1 MIESVP
7 TSRGIQGYSYTSV
20 TLKKIAT
27 VIPAKLQR
35 QNYFFWKLLF
45 EQIFSRYKLMGIVD
59 GSEPCPAQFLTDKEG
74 NDLTDQI
81 NPAFEIW
88 HDKDQAM
95 LTWMRSTCSEHVL
108 PFTAGLAS
116 SRELWLNLEKRFQ
129 VVGVSSEYR
138 RNLAAA
144 ALATTDICD
153 AHPDLLASGDLR
165 LVPQVFQKYGKWQAF
180 AGPVVTLKVFE
191 DNTLVIELL
200 STKGEGRVLVVD
212 GGGSMRRAVTGGMLA
227 RSAEI
232 MGWAGIVING
242 CVRDVDEINECEIG
256 LRALATCPV
265 RPIKND
271 SGSGQKHVPVSI
283 GGVLIHEG
291 EWLYADGDG
300 ILVSSSE
307 LSI

>member
-1 MIESVP
+1 MDILNMPSKKLKQQPSYFKMTKPEQKPSLMGI
-7 TSRGIQGYSYTSV
+7 RGIQGYSYTSV

-45 EQIFSRYKLMGIVD
+45 EQIFSRSKLMGIID

-95 LTWMRSTCSEHVL
+95 LTWMRSTCSEH
-108 PFTAGLAS
+108 
-116 SRELWLNLEKRFQ
+116 EKP
-129 VVGVSSEYR
+129 G
-138 RNLAAA
+138 AA

-232 MGWAGIVING
+232 MGWVWPKA
-242 CVRDVDEINECEIG
+242 CSCKYWRG
-256 LRALATCPV
+256 L
-265 RPIKND
+265 D
-271 SGSGQKHVPVSI
+271 SRGRMVVCGWRWHPCL
-283 GGVLIHEG
+283 LIRTVY
-291 EWLYADGDG
+291 LNPN
-300 ILVSSSE
+300 
-307 LSI
+307 